1 MTVRRT
7 KRSTRTWFY
16 TICYILGVLVGIICY
31 CYIDGSAAVVM
42 VTIAFHLITFAKSIV
57 DTALVDEMLYAHE
70 GKMGNLTVR
79 APRFIQKI
87 YLSYPGS
94 CAPKV
99 HLSVL
104 LMQLIIIACTIASL
118 VLGALYVTNIIVKND
133 LFSPDI
139 CGKISL
145 ILLFIT
151 LLTQG
156 IRGIIVLY
164 KAMILE
170 RKEKKNGVKKRTL
183 LDSIKLNREYKQWQK
198 DWAWQKEL
206 LRSLQNNCHKYKKID
221 HLLQNDIKK
230 IEERILMPY
239 SKYIVYQ
246 IESDQKGN
254 NVLIIRAKQNDELI
268 FQVPI
273 KKHS

>member
-1 MTVRRT
+1 MTKKKKDFRA
-7 KRSTRTWFY
+7 WLY
-16 TICYILGVLVGIICY
+16 TICYALGLITGIICY
-31 CYIDGSAAVVM
+31 CYIDASTSFVV
-42 VTIAFHLITFAKSIV
+42 VGVGFHLITFAKSIV
-57 DTALVDEMLYAHE
+57 DTALIDEMLYAHE
-70 GKMGNLTVR
+70 GKMGNFTVR
-79 APRFIQKI
+79 APRLIQKI

-94 CAPKV
+94 RAPEI
-99 HLSVL
+99 HLAVL
-104 LMQLIIIACTIASL
+104 LMQLLTIVCTIASL
-118 VLGALYVTNIIVKND
+118 VLGALYVTNIIAKND

-156 IRGIIVLY
+156 VMGISVLY
-164 KAMILE
+164 MTMVLE
-170 RKEKKNGVKKRTL
+170 SKEKKKGVKKRTL

-206 LRSLQNNCHKYKKID
+206 LRSLQNNCHKYKKTD
-221 HLLQNDIKK
+221 YFLQNDIRK

-246 IESDQKGN
+246 IESDQKN
-254 NVLIIRAKQNDELI
+254 NTMLTVRAKRNNEVV
-268 FQVPI
+268 FQAPI
-273 KKHS
+273 KKQN

>member
-1 MTVRRT
+1 MTKKKKDFRA
-7 KRSTRTWFY
+7 WLY
-16 TICYILGVLVGIICY
+16 IICYALGLLTGSICY
-31 CYIDGSAAVVM
+31 CYIDASTSFVVVAVG
-42 VTIAFHLITFAKSIV
+42 FHLITFAKSIV

-118 VLGALYVTNIIVKND
+118 VLGALYVTNIIAKND

-156 IRGIIVLY
+156 IMGIIVLY

-170 RKEKKNGVKKRTL
+170 RKEKKNGVK
-183 LDSIKLNREYKQWQK
+183 NEHY
-198 DWAWQKEL
+198 
-206 LRSLQNNCHKYKKID
+206 
-221 HLLQNDIKK
+221 
-230 IEERILMPY
+230 
-239 SKYIVYQ
+239 
-246 IESDQKGN
+246 
-254 NVLIIRAKQNDELI
+254 
-268 FQVPI
+268 
-273 KKHS
+273 